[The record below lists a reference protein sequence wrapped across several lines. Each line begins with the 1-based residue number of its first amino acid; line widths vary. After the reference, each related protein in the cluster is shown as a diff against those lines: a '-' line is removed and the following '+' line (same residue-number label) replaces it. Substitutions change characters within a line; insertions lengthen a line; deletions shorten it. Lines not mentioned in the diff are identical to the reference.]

1 MTIYTY
7 NMCMYTHPYLQT
19 HMCTIQFPTA
29 HSDAH
34 LVNYRYSQKLT
45 LSLFLPRTPTLCLA
59 LTCHPPPSPPI
70 PTPHPPVSIHMLL
83 SKVNDPY
90 TKIRLLYY
98 CISVFAQTTKWSW
111 FHLQVSRGRIRR
123 KLYCGSVELLRS
135 LHQSQLQLC
144 QVSSP
149 LVSHVFPR
157 QPHLLP
163 FPLDKRIN

>member
-1 MTIYTY
+1 MHVYTPIPT
-7 NMCMYTHPYLQT
+7 NTHVHHSVPHCPLRCTFGELQILSKT
-19 HMCTIQFPTA
+19 HFESLPPP
-29 HSDAH
+29 HPHPLPSSH
-34 LVNYRYSQKLT
+34 L
-45 LSLFLPRTPTLCLA
+45 P
-59 LTCHPPPSPPI
+59 PPPSPPI